1 MSAFDGAM
9 ASLIADPHLGCA
21 AQYRQGGIGAPVSPL
36 AVISPPPGVVIGNN
50 SIAQVDSITPD
61 FVGLTPNFVG
71 LYQINVRVPAQVE
84 RGNAVP
90 LYLNFGAQV
99 SNRVNLAI
107 Q

>member
-1 MSAFDGAM
+1 
-9 ASLIADPHLGCA
+9 
-21 AQYRQGGIGAPVSPL
+21 
-36 AVISPPPGVVIGNN
+36 
-50 SIAQVDSITPD
+50 VDSVAPD